1 MVINVFIGLHLGP
14 NRNFTLPGVYESGTL
29 IVNIK
34 YLCHVTTLHLEQ
46 NLSMG
51 A

>member
-1 MVINVFIGLHLGP
+1 MVNNVFISLHLGP
-14 NRNFTLPGVYESGTL
+14 LPGVYESGTL